1 MKLCSVYCV
10 PCSGFNDTGGIY
22 NLLKK
27 NKIDPFMNRKG
38 RVVKADRSIY
48 VCDDCGEGS
57 AQWLGRCPACGT
69 FGTMRQE
76 VKETMTG
83 RASSLKAEP
92 LQMRQ
97 IGEDPPRL
105 MVGIGEFDR
114 VLGGGAV
121 PGSLVLLGGE
131 PGIGKSTLLLQAA
144 CSLAQRGVKVLVISG
159 EESAAQIASR
169 AKRTGALNPDL
180 FLLCETDLEAVAA
193 VARDLV
199 PQVLVVDSIQTM
211 RSPDVDSSPGGVNQL
226 RECVFRLQALAKEI
240 DAVAFLVGHVTKE
253 GALAGPRLVEHMVD
267 CVLYFEGERFDSL
280 RILRAVKNRF
290 GSVSELGIFEM
301 TDRGLS
307 EVEDPS
313 HLFRDD
319 REDPVPGTA
328 AVVIME
334 GRRPLVVEVQSLV
347 APSHLPTP
355 KRVSSGMDHRRLAIN
370 VAVMERKARVKL
382 ADRDVYVGISGGL
395 RVSEPA
401 LDLGVCMAIASSR
414 LDKTLPQD
422 AVFLGEVS
430 LTGEVRPVSKIE
442 ERVKE
447 AARLGFHC
455 VVISDKAR
463 LRAFPAAI
471 DQIKVRD
478 VGQALACLG
487 IT

>member
-1 MKLCSVYCV
+1 
-10 PCSGFNDTGGIY
+10 
-22 NLLKK
+22 
-27 NKIDPFMNRKG
+27 
-38 RVVKADRSIY
+38 
-48 VCDDCGEGS
+48 
-57 AQWLGRCPACGT
+57 
-69 FGTMRQE
+69 
-76 VKETMTG
+76 
-83 RASSLKAEP
+83 
-92 LQMRQ
+92 MRQ

-105 MVGIGEFDR
+105 MVGMGELDR

-144 CSLAQRGVKVLVISG
+144 CSLTRQGAKVLMISG
-159 EESAAQIASR
+159 EESASQISSR
-169 AKRTGALNPDL
+169 AKRTGALSPDL
-180 FLLCETDLEAVAA
+180 FLLCETDLGAVADA
-193 VARDLV
+193 VRNLV
-199 PQVLVVDSIQTM
+199 PHVLVVDSIQTM

-226 RECVFRLQALAKEI
+226 RECVFHLQALAKET

-280 RILRAVKNRF
+280 RILRAAKNRF

-301 TDRGLS
+301 TDGGLR

-313 HLFRDD
+313 HLFRDE

-328 AVVIME
+328 AVVVME

-347 APSHLPTP
+347 APSRLPTP

-370 VAVMERKARVKL
+370 VAVMERKARIKL
-382 ADRDVYVGISGGL
+382 SDRDVYVGISGGL
-395 RVSEPA
+395 RVTEPA

-414 LDKTLPQD
+414 LDKTLPPD

-430 LTGEVRPVSKIE
+430 LTGEVRPISKVE

-447 AARLGFHC
+447 AARLGFHRI
-455 VVISDKAR
+455 VVSEKAR
-463 LRAFPAAI
+463 MRALPAGVEPV
-471 DQIKVRD
+471 KVKD
-478 VGQALACLG
+478 VSQALACFG
-487 IT
+487 IV